1 MAMLFNP
8 QAPKRATNLSVNSDL
23 LRQARELDIN
33 LSAAFEETLSSLVIA
48 KKQQVWLAQNKHAI
62 EVYNQQVEA
71 NGAFGDSLRA
81 F

>member
-1 MAMLFNP
+1 MLFNP

-33 LSAAFEETLSSLVIA
+33 LSAAFEETLSALVVE
-48 KKQQVWLAQNKHAI
+48 KKQQAWLEQNKHAI

-71 NGAFGDSLRA
+71 NGVFGDTVRT